1 MIHSWIETQ
10 FFNIIEKHCQILS
23 SPLESAKA
31 GTIRAAEETSRKF
44 LFPFRHP
51 PPPPPMPPLPP
62 NFSPCSSDSP
72 RLSNPA
78 LALSCLLHLSLL
90 TFHISSF
97 IFQDKYLLFPKHIN
111 QAGLWSSQ
119 FYPAYW
125 QGCQPVTPFSR
136 RKERA
141 WITPRYFPT

>member
-10 FFNIIEKHCQILS
+10 FFNIIEKPCQILL
-23 SPLESAKA
+23 SPLEKPKL
-31 GTIRAAEETSRKF
+31 ELFVLQRKHLENF
-44 LFPFRHP
+44 SSHLDIP
-51 PPPPPMPPLPP
+51 PPQCLL
-62 NFSPCSSDSP
+62 SLQTLSLCSSNSL
-72 RLSNPA
+72 RRSNPA

-119 FYPAYW
+119 FYPDYW

-141 WITPRYFPT
+141 WIVPQYFPT